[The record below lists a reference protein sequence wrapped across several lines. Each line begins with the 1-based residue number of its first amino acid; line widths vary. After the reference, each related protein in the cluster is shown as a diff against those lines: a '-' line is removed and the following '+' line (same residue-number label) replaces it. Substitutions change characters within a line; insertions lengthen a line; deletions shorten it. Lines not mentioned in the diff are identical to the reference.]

1 MFDITKKLPE
11 SKKSASKATVASGPT
26 GCALVYQTEEC
37 KSLVEELF
45 EFEGWD
51 APNGVRQEKADSD
64 FFAKQESNLI
74 LLELNE
80 SESVVKDAQEFAAK
94 LPTHKGV
101 IIIGKEDAIS
111 TLRTLKEM
119 GFYYIF
125 WPINKYEF
133 AEFVMHVHRDLK
145 AQTGVSKERRAKRVA
160 VVGTKGG
167 IGTSFIAAELSS
179 KMSGQGVDTILV
191 DHQYHDSNID
201 VMLGLT
207 DHTARR
213 LDELSVPAHELDF
226 EGAQN
231 YLTPINKDLRLL
243 SINGDTDQEDILNYN
258 QALCHLLSR
267 NTNFIVEDF
276 SGSVDFHVDGEMLI
290 RHYDVV
296 AIVVEPSIAA
306 VRNAKAMISS
316 LDTIREAQR
325 KRTRIITV
333 VNHHR
338 PENSFVVKR
347 DELSKFL
354 GSSVDLDIEYC
365 KNLSHFH
372 VDGKRAYK
380 HDRSVNRSVEQLVRL
395 VNGQPIQNKSL
406 LQRLGIR

>member
-11 SKKSASKATVASGPT
+11 NKQAKVKVQSPSGPT

-37 KSLVEELF
+37 KALVEELF

-51 APNGVRQEKADSD
+51 APNGVTQGQADSG

-80 SESVVKDAQEFAAK
+80 SSSVVSDAQAFAAK

-133 AEFVMHVHRDLK
+133 AEFVMHVHNDLK
-145 AQTGVSKERRAKRVA
+145 SQSGVSKERRAKRVA

-201 VMLGLT
+201 VLLGLT
-207 DHTARR
+207 DHVSRT
-213 LDELSVPAHELDF
+213 LDELSVPIHELDY

-231 YLTPINKDLRLL
+231 YLTSVNKDLRLL
-243 SINGDTDQEDILNYN
+243 SINGDGSQDEILNYN
-258 QALCHLLSR
+258 LTLCDLLSR
-267 NTNFIVEDF
+267 STNFIVEDF
-276 SGSVDFHVDGEMLI
+276 SGSVDFHVDGNMLI

-296 AIVVEPSIAA
+296 AIVIEPSIAA
-306 VRNAKAMISS
+306 IRNAKSIINTLSR
-316 LDTIREAQR
+316 IRETQK
-325 KRTRIITV
+325 KRTRIITL

-338 PENSFVVKR
+338 PENSFVVNR
-347 DELSKFL
+347 EETSKFL

-365 KNLSHFH
+365 KNLSHLQI
-372 VDGKRAYK
+372 DGKRAFK
-380 HDRSVNRSVEQLVRL
+380 HNKSVNHSLEQLVRL
-395 VNGQPIQNKSL
+395 VNGQPIKSKTL
-406 LQRLGIR
+406 LQRLGIG

>member
-11 SKKSASKATVASGPT
+11 GNKKSASKSKVVSGPT
-26 GCALVYQTEEC
+26 GCALVYQTDEC

-51 APNGVRQEKADSD
+51 APNGVKQEKADSD

-74 LLELNE
+74 LLELNN
-80 SESVVKDAQEFAAK
+80 SDSVVSDAQAFAAK

-133 AEFVMHVHRDLK
+133 AEFVMHVHLDLK
-145 AQTGVSKERRAKRVA
+145 SHTGVSKERRAKRVA

-167 IGTSFIAAELSS
+167 IGTSFIAAELST

-201 VMLGLT
+201 VLLGLT
-207 DHTARR
+207 DHTSRT
-213 LDELSVPAHELDF
+213 LDELSVPIHELDF

-243 SINGDTDQEDILNYN
+243 SINGDSDQDELLSYN
-258 QALCHLLSR
+258 QALCDLLSR

-276 SGSVDFHVDGEMLI
+276 SGSVDFHVDGDMLI

-296 AIVVEPSIAA
+296 AIVVEPSIAQF
-306 VRNAKAMISS
+306 AMP
-316 LDTIREAQR
+316 
-325 KRTRIITV
+325 KR
-333 VNHHR
+333 
-338 PENSFVVKR
+338 
-347 DELSKFL
+347 
-354 GSSVDLDIEYC
+354 
-365 KNLSHFH
+365 
-372 VDGKRAYK
+372 
-380 HDRSVNRSVEQLVRL
+380 
-395 VNGQPIQNKSL
+395 
-406 LQRLGIR
+406 